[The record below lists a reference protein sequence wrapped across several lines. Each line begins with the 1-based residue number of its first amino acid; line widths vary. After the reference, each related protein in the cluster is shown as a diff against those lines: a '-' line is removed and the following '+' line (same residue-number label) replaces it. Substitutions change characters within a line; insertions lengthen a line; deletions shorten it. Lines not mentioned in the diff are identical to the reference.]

1 MTLNQEVEIMLRDL
15 NYLQK
20 DKLPKTGKIRG
31 QRIKAALIAFQLENK
46 LDATGCID
54 SITLQLMKNKAEVGK

>member
-15 NYLQK
+15 GFLIEK
-20 DKLPKTGKIRG
+20 KLPKTGEYRRS
-31 QRIKAALIAFQLENK
+31 RISAALSAFQIANN

-54 SITLQLMKNKAEVGK
+54 SITLNLMQNKVGQL